1 MYPFTYIKAK
11 TTKDAIAAIGE
22 NANAKFIGG
31 GTNIVDLMKMNI
43 EKPQQLI
50 DITALDLKKIE
61 TLPNGNI
68 KIGALVRNSDLAYHK
83 TIMEKYPLLS
93 KALLAGASAQLR
105 NMATTAGNV
114 LQRTRCYYFYD
125 IAMPCNKREPG
136 SGCSAIKGYN
146 RMHAIL
152 GTSDKCIATHPSD
165 MCVALA
171 ALDAIIHVEGMNGER
186 TINFLDFH
194 LLPGDTPEKENVLQQ
209 GELITAIE
217 IPKLSFAHNST
228 YLKVRDRNSYE
239 FALTSAAVALD
250 IHNGTINNARIALG
264 GIGTKPWR
272 STESEQSLIGKKA
285 TTEDFS
291 AAAGIALKDAKTY
304 KYNAFKPQLARQTI
318 ISALQTVGGNNG

>member
-11 TTKDAIAAIGE
+11 TNKDAIAAIGS
-22 NANAKFIGG
+22 NTNAKFIGG

-43 EKPQQLI
+43 EKPHQLV
-50 DITALDLKKIE
+50 DITSLDLKKIE
-61 TLPNGNI
+61 TLSNGNV

-83 TIMEKYPLLS
+83 TIAEKFPMLS

-105 NMATTAGNV
+105 NMATAGGNI

-125 IAMPCNKREPG
+125 TATPCNKREPG

-165 MCVALA
+165 MCVALS
-171 ALDAIIHVEGMNGER
+171 ALDAIVHVEGINGER

-217 IPKLSFAHNST
+217 IPSSSFAKNST
-228 YLKVRDRNSYE
+228 YLKVRDRASYE

-250 IHNGTINNARIALG
+250 IHNGTISNARIALG
-264 GIGTKPWR
+264 GVGTKPWR
-272 STESEQSLIGKKA
+272 AKEAEQSLINKKA
-285 TTEDFS
+285 TTENFS
-291 AAAGIALKDAKTY
+291 AAANVALKDAVTY
-304 KYNAFKPQLARQTI
+304 KYNAFKPQLAKQTI
-318 ISALQTVGGNNG
+318 ISALQMIGGNNG